1 MQDLGFYR
9 VEICRG
15 QRIRY
20 QTPLNLLIY
29 RGPFGNDERVTD
41 CSCQSFFFFFFA
53 LSSATSF
60 LSRVTVRESSGSLRS
75 KT

>member
-1 MQDLGFYR
+1 MQDLGLYR

-29 RGPFGNDERVTD
+29 RGPFGNYERVTD
-41 CSCQSFFFFFFA
+41 CSCQFFFFFFFA